1 MRDHFD
7 EDDRRVQ
14 PANVSHIER
23 TPLPLDEEV
32 VTDRRDEVVADGLVR
47 LAALHLEAD
56 PGCAPALDERLL
68 QWQAAETRRRSETD
82 DRDGAHHD
90 RVTTLARRIEAAA
103 WSARLPVACR
113 KGRPPLGSKGTTPNI
128 DLGVAAGTGRDL
140 WDEPCDSWI
149 DVPEEMPSG
158 RYLGLSVSGDSM
170 EPLMHTGDT
179 ILVRVGTEVQPNTVI
194 VARHPDDGYVVKR
207 VDRLTSTAIHL
218 ASLNAG
224 YPPVS
229 IPRDPSLIVGTVVMR
244 WCAHEEAA
252 RSSG

>member
-1 MRDHFD
+1 MRDHID
-7 EDDRRVQ
+7 EHERDGHPVDGSQ
-14 PANVSHIER
+14 IEP
-23 TPLPLDEEV
+23 TPLHPDETI
-32 VTDRRDEVVADGLVR
+32 VTDSCDEAVSDRLVR
-47 LAALHLEAD
+47 LAAVHLESD
-56 PGCAPALDERLL
+56 PSCPSAWDERLL
-68 QWQAAETRRRSETD
+68 QWQAAEVRRQSDTD
-82 DRDGAHHD
+82 DRDGSHRD
-90 RVTTLARRIEAAA
+90 RVTALARRIEAAA
-103 WSARLPVACR
+103 WIARLSVMCR
-113 KGRPPLGSKGTTPNI
+113 KGRPPLGREGLAPNI

-149 DVPEEMPSG
+149 DLPEEMPSG

-207 VDRLTSTAIHL
+207 VARLTSTAIHL
-218 ASLNAG
+218 ASLNPG
-224 YPPVS
+224 YPAVS

-252 RSSG
+252 RSAG